1 MVPDHVSHTLA
12 QQERTLNFEG
22 KHDVRVQIINGE
34 PWFCLKDVC
43 EILSVSVASPTGF
56 QMSMEGVTKN
66 VIPTGGGKQQLTFV
80 NESNL
85 YRVIFRSNKPEA
97 R

>member
-1 MVPDHVSHTLA
+1 
-12 QQERTLNFEG
+12 
-22 KHDVRVQIINGE
+22 
-34 PWFCLKDVC
+34 
-43 EILSVSVASPTGF
+43 
-56 QMSMEGVTKN
+56 MSMEGVTKN

>member
-12 QQERTLNFEG
+12 QQEHTLKFEG

-43 EILSVSVASPTGF
+43 EILSVSVASPTRF